1 MMTIDIPGRKT
12 FHLEHLVLDF
22 NGTLAVD
29 GNLIDGVKERLQELS
44 GKLSIHVITADTF
57 GTVANQLKGINC
69 HVKILEKE
77 QQDRQKKIYIKQLGK
92 KRCAAIGN
100 GYNDWQMLKHAALS
114 IATIQAEGASSQS
127 LKHATVV
134 CYSVNHAL
142 DLLLNPNRLVAT
154 LRR

>member
-1 MMTIDIPGRKT
+1 MITIDIPGRKT

-77 QQDRQKKIYIKQLGK
+77 QQDRQKKIYIKQFGK

-100 GYNDWQMLKHAALS
+100 GYNDWQMLKHATLS
-114 IATIQAEGASSQS
+114 IVTIQAEGASSQS

>member
-1 MMTIDIPGRKT
+1 MITIEIPGNKT
-12 FHLEHLVLDF
+12 LYLEHLVLDF
-22 NGTLAVD
+22 NGTLAVN

-44 GKLSIHVITADTF
+44 GKLNVHVVTADTF
-57 GTVANQLKGINC
+57 GTVTNQLKGIAC
-69 HVKILEKE
+69 QVKILEKE
-77 QQDRQKKIYIKQLGK
+77 RQDKQKKIYIKQLGK

-100 GYNDWQMLKHAALS
+100 GYNDCQMLKHAALS

-127 LKHATVV
+127 LKHATMV
-134 CYSVNHAL
+134 CNSVNHAL

>member
-1 MMTIDIPGRKT
+1 MITIDIPGRKT

-77 QQDRQKKIYIKQLGK
+77 QQDRQKK
-92 KRCAAIGN
+92 
-100 GYNDWQMLKHAALS
+100 S
-114 IATIQAEGASSQS
+114 T
-127 LKHATVV
+127 
-134 CYSVNHAL
+134 
-142 DLLLNPNRLVAT
+142 
-154 LRR
+154 

>member
-1 MMTIDIPGRKT
+1 MITIDIPGRKT

-114 IATIQAEGASSQS
+114 IVTIQAEGASSQS

>member
-1 MMTIDIPGRKT
+1 MITIEIPGRKT
-12 FHLEHLVLDF
+12 LRIEHLMLDF

-44 GKLSIHVITADTF
+44 GRLNVHVVTADTF

-77 QQDRQKKIYIKQLGK
+77 QQDSQKKIYIKQLGK

-100 GYNDWQMLKHAALS
+100 GYNDWQMLKHAVLS
-114 IATIQAEGASSQS
+114 ILTIQVEGASTLS
-127 LKHATVV
+127 LKHASIV
-134 CYSVNHAL
+134 CYDVNHAL
-142 DLLLNPNRLVAT
+142 DLLLNTNRLVAT